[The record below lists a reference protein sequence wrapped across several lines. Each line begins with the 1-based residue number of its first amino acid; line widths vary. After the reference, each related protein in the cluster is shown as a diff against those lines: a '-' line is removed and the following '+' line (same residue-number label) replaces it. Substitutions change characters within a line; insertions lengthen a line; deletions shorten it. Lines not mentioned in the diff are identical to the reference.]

1 MAYKTELLRRLKA
14 LKEINERTRAE
25 IQREESAQSLLSQRF
40 NDDPE
45 VQALHK
51 ECTAVQAQA
60 GRLREAKEVLEKN
73 SGAGSCGLKLYTDVD
88 GRQCYSFK
96 PASYALVHN
105 AQLHAVRSMSAF
117 RLLIAQDH
125 APEKP
130 IDPIKYRLALCEKS
144 ESLTLSPIHEEGY
157 PAWMVLKGTLVLAAV
172 VKEEVFAAFVAGQL
186 CTLKGYF
193 FEHFSEHAFDSS
205 NLQHLSTALDQYEV
219 VASCFFD
226 IAWEGCFREVADMF
240 KASRASEVL
249 WVPSAYI
256 CYVVHELFRIYC
268 FITSRKFDRTEAE
281 AKEGFPERLLVVSD
295 VVGLFKVI
303 FRRLPLYLTETKV
316 AHWQRSFQQGSSAA
330 SIFEKQRATEIKKRS
345 GDRKTK
351 HESKP
356 TSASKSK
363 ISPSSK
369 RRRAVGV
376 EADPRSEGDEV
387 SSGDDADLSDTSS
400 EVHTTPAHK
409 GFCAYWLLEYFKI
422 GGKKCPN
429 ATCPFIHALPSAKFI
444 PRLCKNLERMT
455 IPLLEEDWDKLL
467 VALGA
472 KPRKG

>member
-1 MAYKTELLRRLKA
+1 
-14 LKEINERTRAE
+14 
-25 IQREESAQSLLSQRF
+25 
-40 NDDPE
+40 
-45 VQALHK
+45 
-51 ECTAVQAQA
+51 
-60 GRLREAKEVLEKN
+60 
-73 SGAGSCGLKLYTDVD
+73 LKLYTDVD

-96 PASYALVHN
+96 PASYALIHN
-105 AQLHAVRSMSAF
+105 AQLYAVRSMSAF

-157 PAWMVLKGTLVLAAV
+157 PAWMVLRGTLVLAAV
-172 VKEEVFAAFVAGQL
+172 VREEVFAAFIAGTL
-186 CTLKGYF
+186 CTLKGHF
-193 FEHFSEHAFDSS
+193 FEHFSEHTFDTA

-219 VASCFFD
+219 VASCFLD
-226 IAWEGCFREVADMF
+226 VAWEGCFREVTDMF

-256 CYVVHELFRIYC
+256 CYVVHELFRIFC
-268 FITSRKFDRTEAE
+268 TISSRKFNRSEAE
-281 AKEGFPERLLVVSD
+281 AKEGFPEQLLTVVD
-295 VVGLFKVI
+295 VVLLFKVI
-303 FRRLPLYLTETKV
+303 FRRLSLYLTETKV

-330 SIFEKQRATEIKKRS
+330 TIFEKQRTSETKKKS
-345 GDRKTK
+345 SDRKTK
-351 HESKP
+351 RESKS
-356 TSASKSK
+356 TLVTKSK
-363 ISPSSK
+363 VSPSLK
-369 RRRAVGV
+369 RRRAAGV
-376 EADPRSEGDEV
+376 DTDPQSEGDEA

-400 EVHTTPAHK
+400 ETHTTPARK

-455 IPLLEEDWDKLL
+455 NPLLDEDWDKLL